1 MNTVT
6 WALRLVFAVVIFELV
21 IVGGTVIKWLDSDI
35 CDENDSNNITLILNS
50 IAAKSFALYAAEKG
64 SAAKIKE

>member
-1 MNTVT
+1 MKSVT

-21 IVGGTVIKWLDSDI
+21 IVAGTVVKCFDTDM

-50 IAAKSFALYAAEKG
+50 IALYAAEKG
-64 SAAKIKE
+64 SSAKIEK

>member
-1 MNTVT
+1 MKSVT

-21 IVGGTVIKWLDSDI
+21 IVAGTVVKCFDTDS

-50 IAAKSFALYAAEKG
+50 I
-64 SAAKIKE
+64 

>member
-1 MNTVT
+1 MKSVT

-21 IVGGTVIKWLDSDI
+21 IVGGTVIKCFETDI
-35 CDENDSNNITLILNS
+35 CDENDSNNIPLILNS

-64 SAAKIKE
+64 SSTKNG

>member
-21 IVGGTVIKWLDSDI
+21 IVGGTVIKCLDSDI

-64 SAAKIKE
+64 SSAKIKE

>member
-21 IVGGTVIKWLDSDI
+21 IVGGTVIKCLDSDI
-35 CDENDSNNITLILNS
+35 CDENDSNNITLILNR

>member
-1 MNTVT
+1 MKSVT

-21 IVGGTVIKWLDSDI
+21 IVAGTVIKCFDTDM

-50 IAAKSFALYAAEKG
+50 FAAKSFALYAAEKG
-64 SAAKIKE
+64 SAAKIEK